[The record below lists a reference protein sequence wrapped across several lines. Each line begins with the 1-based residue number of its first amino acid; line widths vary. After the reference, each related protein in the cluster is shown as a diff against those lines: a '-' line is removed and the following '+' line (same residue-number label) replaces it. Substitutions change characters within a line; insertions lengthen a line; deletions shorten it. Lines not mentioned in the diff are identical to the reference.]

1 MAWKMYIQYVGPA
14 NFGLTIPVP
23 GTFKDQES
31 AELFYRRNKD
41 AFKQKDGTY
50 GKPIYVEQGKGRK
63 K

>member
-1 MAWKMYIQYVGPA
+1 MAWKMYIQFDSRV
-14 NFGLTIPVP
+14 TIPVP